1 MGVSVRRLAT
11 TVSFAAALL
20 GPVAASA
27 QFVLGTAESFAVL
40 GGSGVS
46 NTGDTVITGDLGVS
60 PDMAVIGFP
69 PGLVSGEIHAADAV
83 AVQAQNDV
91 TTLYN
96 FLASQPPSSDLTGID
111 LGGLTLVPGFYKFS
125 SSAQL
130 TGTLTLDAQGDAGAL
145 FGFQIGSTL
154 TTASNATVLLI
165 NGAQDCNVAWQVGSS
180 ATIGTGTS
188 LIGNIVALTSI
199 TMTTGANLSGRA
211 LARNGAVTLDTNAIT
226 PAACAVGPIVAPRL
240 SKVFSPA
247 TIDTGGLS
255 TLTITLSNADVN
267 SASTLTADLTDT
279 LPVGVTTVGL
289 ASTTCGG
296 GVANATATTLSLAAG
311 AMIPIGTATTAGTC
325 TLSVDVTSLVGGV
338 YVNTLPVGALQTTT
352 GSNTTAANATLSV
365 NSAITLSKAF
375 DLPTIAAGDVSTL
388 IITLGNSNGVVAN
401 LTAALID
408 TLPSGMVIAAT
419 PAASTDCSGI
429 GDVIAVAGANTVSLP
444 ATRSIPDNSTC
455 TVMVD
460 VTAPPGASY
469 LNTLPI
475 GALTTDGGSN
485 AIPTSAVLVV
495 NAVPPPPSVSKAFVP
510 TPIDAGDTSTLTIT
524 LFNPT
529 TAVATLLEP
538 FTDTLPTGVTTVG
551 APSTTCGV
559 GAPVSDATSVTLPAG
574 TTIPAGVGTA
584 AGFCTLTINVTS
596 TTPGLHV
603 NVVLPGALETDVGE
617 NMAVILAILA
627 VVDDSAT
634 PPTLSKTFSPS
645 EILTG
650 QSSTLTLTLCNDNA
664 APATLITPFVD
675 VLPVGLVIAAT
686 PAASTT
692 CGGTGDILA
701 TPGGTTLILPP
712 PRTIPAFACCTTT
725 VRVTAL
731 EPGTLVNI
739 VPEGTLR
746 TTNGDNPTFVESPL
760 VVNDVVAP
768 APALSGWAMLMALAL
783 MSLIAFVALR
793 RRET

>member
-1 MGVSVRRLAT
+1 MGVSVRCLVT
-11 TVSFAAALL
+11 ILSVAAALFV
-20 GPVAASA
+20 PAAASA
-27 QFVLGTAESFAVL
+27 QFVLGAAESFAVL

-46 NTGDTVITGDLGVS
+46 NTGDSVINGDLGVS
-60 PDMAVIGFP
+60 PGMAVIGFP

-83 AVQAQNDV
+83 ALQAKNDV

-96 FLASQPPSSDLTGID
+96 LLAAQPPSSDLSGID

-130 TGTLTLDAQGDAGAL
+130 TGTLTLDAQGDADA
-145 FGFQIGSTL
+145 FFVFQIGSTL
-154 TTASNATVLLI
+154 TTASNAAVLLI

-188 LIGNIVALTSI
+188 FIGNIVALTSI
-199 TMTTGANLSGRA
+199 TMTTGANLSGRT
-211 LARNGAVTLDTNAIT
+211 LARNGAVTLDTNVIT
-226 PAACAVGPIVAPRL
+226 PAACAVGTIVAPRL
-240 SKVFSPA
+240 TKVFSPA

-255 TLTITLSNADVN
+255 TLTITLSNADAN

-289 ASTTCGG
+289 ASTTCVGG
-296 GVANATATTLSLAAG
+296 AGASATATTLTLAAG
-311 AMIPIGTATTAGTC
+311 ATIPIGTATTAGTC
-325 TLSVDVTSLVGGV
+325 TLSVSVTSLVGGV

-352 GSNTTAANATLSV
+352 GSNSTAANATLLV

-375 DLPTIAAGDVSTL
+375 NPASIFAGDVSTL
-388 IITLGNSNGVVAN
+388 VITLGNSSGVVAN

-429 GDVIAVAGANTVSLP
+429 GDVIAVAGANTVTLP
-444 ATRSIPDNSTC
+444 ATRSIPANSTC

-469 LNTLPI
+469 VNTLPI

-495 NAVPPPPSVSKAFVP
+495 NAVPPPPTVSKTFVP
-510 TPIDAGDTSTLTIT
+510 TAINVGDTSTLTVT

-529 TAVATLLEP
+529 NAVATLLAP
-538 FTDTLPTGVTTVG
+538 FTDTLPAGVTTVG
-551 APSTTCGV
+551 APSTTCGGV
-559 GAPVSDATSVTLPAG
+559 PVSDATSVTLPLG
-574 TTIPAGVGTA
+574 TTIPAGAGTA
-584 AGFCTLTINVTS
+584 AGSCTLTVGVTS
-596 TTPGLHV
+596 ATPGLHV
-603 NVVLPGALETDVGE
+603 NVVLPGALVTNVGV
-617 NMAVILAILA
+617 NMTVTLAILA
-627 VVDDSAT
+627 VVDDSAM
-634 PPTLSKTFSPS
+634 PPTLSKTFTPS
-645 EILTG
+645 SILTG
-650 QSSTLTLTLCNDNA
+650 QSSVLTLTLCNDNA

-675 VLPVGLVIAAT
+675 VLPDGLVIAAT
-686 PAASTT
+686 PDASTT
-692 CGGTGDILA
+692 CGGTGDVLA

-712 PRTIPAFACCTTT
+712 PRSIPAFSCCTTT

-731 EPGTLVNI
+731 EPGTLVNVI
-739 VPEGTLR
+739 PGGTLR
-746 TTNGDNPTFVESPL
+746 TTNGDNPTFVETPL
-760 VVNDVVAP
+760 EVNDVVTP
-768 APALSGWAMLMALAL
+768 APAMSGWAMLMAMAL

-793 RRET
+793 RRVT